1 MSVEKARLVLQL
13 FEEALE
19 VPPERRVDWVRE
31 ACNNDAELAAEIN
44 SLLAVHDAPSAFLE
58 TAVQP
63 VDLGHLPL
71 PPAITVGQQIGDF
84 IIERQIGAGGMG
96 LVYRARQVSL
106 NRPVALKLLPPHLR
120 YSLTAQSRFQR
131 EVEAAAR
138 LSHPHIV
145 AVYTSG
151 HDDNSIYYA
160 MELIEGPSLS
170 EMLDQLR
177 KHPPTAL
184 QSCDSPSPRS
194 DLSVASTR
202 AIAGDMTPPPGEL
215 LTPKVDLL
223 AILNGRN
230 YFGWVAETLA
240 DVADG
245 LHYAHSMNVIHRDV
259 KPSNLLLSSHREI
272 HIGDFGLARV
282 AHEPGLTRTGE
293 VMGTPFYMAPEQI
306 SAAVGPVDARTDVY
320 SLGVTLYEL
329 LTLRTPFA
337 GEHREQV
344 ISQIM
349 DEEPVPPKLRN
360 RSAPRDLQTICL
372 KSLEKNPARRY
383 QSARELAN
391 DLRYYAA
398 GRPITAQPLSPL
410 GRCARW
416 AGRRRNWAAA
426 IAGIALLAIATG
438 FFAYRSHVSEARWTD
453 AQFASLFET
462 AQLAAL
468 EGDLNRAATAIDK
481 AEKLGAPAPQLLLL
495 RGQLNLQAGRFQD
508 ACDQL
513 EQAHKHMPKS
523 VTVHAL
529 LANAYQSNE
538 EHEKAAAVVSTLDTF
553 QPVTLQDYLLLGQ
566 AQFTTDFERALE
578 TLDRAVQLDKTSVQ
592 ARLTRGSVL
601 VERAM
606 DTASAELAE
615 RALQDLEIAR
625 ALLEPNFYLLGNIV
639 YARLV
644 AATAYEV
651 AGDQTRRLK
660 HLDEAGKVA
669 KALEEFPEQYQ
680 SHRWRALYY
689 DYIGDDDNAIAA
701 WQQMKEWQ
709 IALLVLT
716 LFRHDRCDEAIKLC
730 DHRLTQFDN
739 ARSTQF
745 FRSLVLSA
753 SADSSDVVRE
763 AFTPLDKETLDA
775 LNAHRFHY
783 AFHCVL
789 GDLSKAR
796 AESQEF
802 RAFLKSGSLFDPW
815 RPHLLAYTCGEID
828 EDELLK
834 RSAHSRI
841 ALCQAHFYIGM
852 TRLAAGDR
860 ETAQGHYSQ
869 CAQYRILSCLEDYMS
884 RAFLAHLERNP
895 EWPKWIPAM

>member
-1 MSVEKARLVLQL
+1 MSIEKARLVLQL

-19 VPPERRVDWVRE
+19 VPPEQRADWVRE
-31 ACNNDAELAAEIN
+31 ACSNDAELTSEVN
-44 SLLAVHDAPSAFLE
+44 SLLAVHGAPSSFLA

-71 PPAITVGQQIGDF
+71 PPVIAVGQQIGDF

-96 LVYRARQVSL
+96 LVYRSRQVSL

-120 YSLTAQSRFQR
+120 YSASAQSRFQR

-138 LSHPHIV
+138 LSHPNIV

-151 HDDNSIYYA
+151 HDDGSMYYA

-170 EMLDQLR
+170 EVLDQLR
-177 KHPPTAL
+177 KHPPTEL
-184 QSCDSPSPRS
+184 QSCDKPPPKH
-194 DLSVASTR
+194 DLSVAATR
-202 AIAGDMTPPPGEL
+202 AIARDATPLPGKL
-215 LTPKVDLL
+215 PTPKIDLL
-223 AILNGRN
+223 AKLKGRN
-230 YFGWVAETLA
+230 YFDWVADTLA
-240 DVADG
+240 DVAEG

-259 KPSNLLLSSHREI
+259 KPSNLLLSSNGAI

-282 AHEPGLTRTGE
+282 AQEPGLTRTGE

-306 SAAVGPVDARTDVY
+306 SAGVGPVDARTDVY

-329 LTLRTPFA
+329 LTLRTPFT
-337 GEHREQV
+337 GELREQGGSRRV
-344 ISQIM
+344 A
-349 DEEPVPPKLRN
+349 EEAVPPKLHSRAA
-360 RSAPRDLQTICL
+360 RSGLQTS
-372 KSLEKNPARRY
+372 SLRPCGKNAARRY

-398 GRPITAQPLSPL
+398 GRPITARPLSPL

-416 AGRRRNWAAA
+416 TQRHRTWAAT
-426 IAGIALLAIATG
+426 IAGIALLAIATA

-453 AQFASLFET
+453 AQFAALFET

-468 EGDLNRAATAIDK
+468 EGDLDRAAKAIDK
-481 AEKLGAPAPQLLLL
+481 ADKLGAPARQLLLL
-495 RGQLNLQAGRFQD
+495 RGQLDLQAGRFQD

-513 EQAHKHMPKS
+513 EQARKHMPKS
-523 VTVHAL
+523 LAVHAL

-538 EHEKAAAVVSTLDTF
+538 EHEKAAAVVSTLGTF

-578 TLDRAVQLDKTSVQ
+578 TLDQAVQLDKTSVQ
-592 ARLTRGSVL
+592 ARLTRGRVL

-615 RALQDLEIAR
+615 LALQDLEIAR
-625 ALLEPNFYLLGNIV
+625 AMLEPNFYLLGNIV

-644 AATAYEV
+644 AATAYSV
-651 AGDQTRRLK
+651 TGDQTRRK
-660 HLDEAGKVA
+660 QHLDEAGKVA

-689 DYIGDDDNAIAA
+689 DYLGDDDNAIAA
-701 WQQMKEWQ
+701 WQQMEEWQ
-709 IALLVLT
+709 IALLALT
-716 LFRHDRCDEAIKLC
+716 LFRHDRCDEAITLC
-730 DHRLTQFDN
+730 DYRLSQFDN

-745 FRSLVLSA
+745 FRSLLLSA
-753 SADSSDVVRE
+753 SADSPEVVRE
-763 AFTPLDKETLDA
+763 AFESPGKETLDA

-783 AFHCVL
+783 TFNCVL
-789 GDLSKAR
+789 GDLPKAR
-796 AESQEF
+796 AESQKF
-802 RAFLKSGSLFDPW
+802 RAFLKSGTLF
-815 RPHLLAYTCGEID
+815 
-828 EDELLK
+828 DELLK

-841 ALCQAHFYIGM
+841 ALCQARFYIGM
-852 TRLAAGDR
+852 TLLAAGDR
-860 ETAQGHYSQ
+860 EAAQRHYSQ
-869 CAQYRILSCLEDYMS
+869 CAQYRILSYLEDYMS

-895 EWPKWIPAM
+895 EWPKWIPAR